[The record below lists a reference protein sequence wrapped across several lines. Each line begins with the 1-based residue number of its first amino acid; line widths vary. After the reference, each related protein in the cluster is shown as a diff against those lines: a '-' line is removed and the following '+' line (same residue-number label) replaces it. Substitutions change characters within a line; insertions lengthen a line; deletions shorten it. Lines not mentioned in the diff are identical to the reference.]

1 MREIEFR
8 GKRLDTGEW
17 VYGYYRCIAWNFD
30 SPTHQIINGNTFYGV
45 DPATVGQYTGLRDK
59 KCKKIY
65 EGDILDGSYINPM
78 TEKKITRLY
87 RAEFC
92 RGNFY
97 ARLIGKS
104 PYGDTMLY
112 FQNERCEIIGNIHD
126 NPELSGIDLTEFD
139 NHEYFPTIPSQSQWA
154 GLKAR
159 GYII

>member
-65 EGDILDGSYINPM
+65 EGDIIRIRETKEDDWEIYVV
-78 TEKKITRLY
+78 KY
-87 RAEFC
+87 
-92 RGNFY
+92 
-97 ARLIGKS
+97 
-104 PYGDTMLY
+104 YGDEGYPAFDTDPQINCDCNGLSYAMAAC
-112 FQNERCEIIGNIHD
+112 EVEIIGNIHD
-126 NPELSGIDLTEFD
+126 NPELLESDIILVESN
-139 NHEYFPTIPSQSQWA
+139 NHEYFPTIPSQSQ
-154 GLKAR
+154 
-159 GYII
+159 